1 MRWKIN
7 YLKEDNIVVVKTSG
21 IITWEDNKQMSR
33 EALAASLKHGT
44 NRVLVD
50 HRAIQPNLSVLQI
63 DNLPG
68 MFREIGIGPKCRV
81 AVLFDPTSPRSS
93 NFTFFQHISIIASLQ
108 CRVFS
113 ERTEAMAWLKSDNM
127 PDEIPAQNR

>member
-1 MRWKIN
+1 MRWEID
-7 YLKEDNIVVVKTSG
+7 YLKEDDIVVVNTSG

-33 EALAASLKHGT
+33 KALAASIRHGT

-68 MFREIGIGPKCRV
+68 MFREIGIGPECRV
-81 AVLFDPTSPRSS
+81 AVLFDPASPRSS
-93 NFTFFQHISIIASLQ
+93 NFTFFQHVSIIASLQ

-113 ERTEAMAWLKSDNM
+113 ELVEALAWLKSGSL
-127 PDEIPAQNR
+127 AKSKK